1 MKVQKH
7 RELYTGAFIIMLLT
21 VFSIFSPYKL
31 EATEQDSW
39 KEFRCE
45 SGQCS
50 VAFPTVPKHMQEQFE
65 LPKSKARVTYD
76 AYVSSNHPQTVFMML
91 IANYPVAISP
101 EYQRISL
108 EGFINGLVQ
117 QGGQVIF
124 ANMLEIPN
132 ATGVEFFIQNGNVY
146 FKGKAIMKGKKLYLI
161 AMESLDSQYKD
172 SLYHQFI
179 DSFRF
184 VGS

>member
-1 MKVQKH
+1 MKALKH
-7 RELYTGAFIIMLLT
+7 KGFSTTVFIIALLT
-21 VFSIFSPYKL
+21 VFSIITPYKL
-31 EATEQDSW
+31 DAIENSNW
-39 KEFRCE
+39 REFKCE
-45 SGQCS
+45 SGKCS
-50 VAFPTVPKHMQEQFE
+50 IAFPTIPKHMQEQFE
-65 LPKSKARVTYD
+65 LPKSKAKVTYD
-76 AYVSSNHPQTVFMML
+76 AYVSSNNPQTVFMML

-117 QGGQVIF
+117 QGGQIIF
-124 ANMLEIPN
+124 ANALNIPN

-161 AMESLDSQYKD
+161 AMESLDTQYKD

-179 DSFRF
+179 ESFRF
-184 VGS
+184 MGS

>member
-1 MKVQKH
+1 MRAQKDIGL
-7 RELYTGAFIIMLLT
+7 RAIVFIVMLLT
-21 VFSIFSPYKL
+21 TFSMFTPYKL
-31 EATEQDSW
+31 EAAEYSSW
-39 KEFRCE
+39 KEFQCE
-45 SGQCS
+45 SGKCS
-50 VAFPTVPKHMQEQFE
+50 VAFPTDPKHMQEQFE

-76 AYVSSNHPQTVFMML
+76 AYVSSNNPQTVYMML

-117 QGGQVIF
+117 QGGQIIF
-124 ANMLEIPN
+124 ANLLEIPN

-161 AMESLDSQYKD
+161 AMESLDTQYKD

-179 DSFRF
+179 ESFRF
-184 VGS
+184 MAN